1 MNLFSFTAN
10 FDSEESCRLHFKSE
24 RDKIVVCA
32 VVVQLN
38 IFSIGASGAMNAR
51 NAGIELL

>member
-24 RDKIVVCA
+24 RDKIGVLCKCGSGEH
-32 VVVQLN
+32 
-38 IFSIGASGAMNAR
+38 FWHRSTGAMSAR
-51 NAGIELL
+51 NVGIEPL